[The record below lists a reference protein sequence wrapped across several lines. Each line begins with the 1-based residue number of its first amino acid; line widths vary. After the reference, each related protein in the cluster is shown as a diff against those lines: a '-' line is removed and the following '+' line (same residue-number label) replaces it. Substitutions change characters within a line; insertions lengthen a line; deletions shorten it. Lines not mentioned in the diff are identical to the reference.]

1 MMMMVMLLSEETK
14 ISIETHIETFFETN
28 IKTIFE
34 TTDCN
39 DDSKILPTKLDRL
52 Q

>member
-28 IKTIFE
+28 IKTFFE
-34 TTDCN
+34 TTDAN
-39 DDSKILPTKLDRL
+39 DDSKLDPAK
-52 Q
+52 